1 MGEIATLVLP
11 PTSSWDGAGVAVENV
26 HAKGTR
32 GEKVLEVGLG
42 LESSQMEHVLAVESD
57 KLEGALHVDIPFER
71 VLREGE
77 SVHLGWSEDLCNA
90 RLHPGWARWVELDN
104 LGNQILVVL
113 VLGEGER
120 LVPELRDGWSG
131 SNVDEEG
138 DEGAGAV
145 LEHRAVHLLVQTV
158 VYGDLGT
165 VLVLRNVL
173 STNLVHLSTFFPSSS
188 ASERLTVTLRWIP
201 SM

>member
-42 LESSQMEHVLAVESD
+42 LQSSQMEHVLAVESD

-90 RLHPGWARWVELDN
+90 RLHPGRARWVELDN

-120 LVPELRDGWSG
+120 LVPELGDGW
-131 SNVDEEG
+131 
-138 DEGAGAV
+138 AG
-145 LEHRAVHLLVQTV
+145 L
-158 VYGDLGT
+158 
-165 VLVLRNVL
+165 
-173 STNLVHLSTFFPSSS
+173 
-188 ASERLTVTLRWIP
+188 
-201 SM
+201 